1 MAFSRRAV
9 QVEKLNRSKE
19 LTIDHQYLIGVF
31 NQHYRSI
38 YRFIYRHLGDQE
50 TSKELASETFKR
62 LVHTCKKKKLVQAQA
77 LPWLYRTA
85 HNLLIDHYR
94 KQNHRNHLPLREDLA
109 EKSMLPPD
117 IVDKK
122 ISETYIRKA
131 LKHLTA
137 EQRTIIVLKYLEGKS
152 NQEIADIL
160 GKSVGAV
167 KSMQHRALN
176 ALRRMLAEV
185 MEG

>member
-9 QVEKLNRSKE
+9 QVEKLSRSNE
-19 LTIDHQYLIGVF
+19 QAIDNQDLIGVF
-31 NQHYRSI
+31 NQHFRSI
-38 YRFIYRHLGDQE
+38 YRFIYRHLGDQD
-50 TSKELASETFKR
+50 TSKELTSEAFKR
-62 LVHTCKKKKLVQAQA
+62 LVHTCRKKKIVKEQA

-109 EKSMLPPD
+109 EKSMLPPE

-131 LKHLTA
+131 LKNLTA

-160 GKSVGAV
+160 GKSIGAV

-176 ALRRMLAEV
+176 ALRRMLSEV

>member
-9 QVEKLNRSKE
+9 PVEKLSRSKE
-19 LTIDHQYLIGVF
+19 QTVDNQHLIGVF
-31 NQHYRSI
+31 NQHYQSI

-50 TSKELASETFKR
+50 TSKELASEAFKR
-62 LVHTCKKKKLVQAQA
+62 LVKTCKKKKILKAQA

-85 HNLLIDHYR
+85 NNLLIDHYR
-94 KQNHRNHLPLREDLA
+94 RQNHRNHLPLREDLA
-109 EKSMLPPD
+109 EKSMLPPE
-117 IVDKK
+117 IVDQK

-131 LKHLTA
+131 LKRLTA
-137 EQRTIIVLKYLEGKS
+137 EQRTIIILKYLEGKS

-176 ALRRMLAEV
+176 ALRRMLSEV